1 MGRSNISGVLNDFIK
16 EKYEPTILDLSIY
29 GRKKGLEAVDVRR
42 LIMVRVW
49 PTMKVADRIKS
60 MTRFVT
66 QMEATREEVVKYLM
80 WEIGKSLIPKKNLTG
95 PSNTSDTIEDYKRRV
110 PLFKSQGINAMVR
123 RGPLGV
129 VLCLGPYN
137 YPLNETFAL
146 LTLL

>member
-1 MGRSNISGVLNDFIK
+1 
-16 EKYEPTILDLSIY
+16 
-29 GRKKGLEAVDVRR
+29 
-42 LIMVRVW
+42 
-49 PTMKVADRIKS
+49 
-60 MTRFVT
+60 
-66 QMEATREEVVKYLM
+66 MEATREEVVKYLM